1 MRASFCLL
9 VWVASTTAVV
19 ANPDPHA
26 PLFGTWGTASHCAR
40 LPIQPGGT
48 VLAEPFEVGP
58 DWLRHGTLWCA
69 LTWGPVQPRDNGLFS
84 AAHARCGEDAVRAY
98 FLRFNLEDDA
108 LTLRW
113 GPFLSN
119 SDLLPCDSR

>member
-1 MRASFCLL
+1 MRTVLATALGLLCLSQ
-9 VWVASTTAVV
+9 AV
-19 ANPDPHA
+19 ANPDPHT
-26 PLFGTWGTASHCAR
+26 PFFGTWGTPSHCAR
-40 LPIQPGGT
+40 LPIQAGGT

-69 LTWGPVQPRDNGLFS
+69 LTWGPVQPLDSGLFS
-84 AAHARCGEDAVRAY
+84 VAHARCGEDAVRAY
-98 FLRFNLEDDA
+98 FLRFNLENDA

-119 SDLLPCDSR
+119 PSLRPCEAY